1 MQPWLAKHCLIT
13 MRARSVYFLQQ
24 ALRLSRI
31 RTESASN
38 TMLRQSDYTALTP
51 DWYTQYWETLE
62 EVSMHVAI
70 LSPQMLKSTLCA
82 DPRHGVGLKVC
93 MMIALAAELELHR
106 LPATYHSE
114 SRQRV
119 IDVVLEIVG
128 LTKGFKDEDYVL
140 LDPILGVSHC
150 CVQRIL

>member
-1 MQPWLAKHCLIT
+1 MARRRHESGTTAPTGTSPEKVLFSSRAAVCATSRKTNAFQLA
-13 MRARSVYFLQQ
+13 RAR
-24 ALRLSRI
+24 RPTR
-31 RTESASN
+31 
-38 TMLRQSDYTALTP
+38 P
-51 DWYTQYWETLE
+51 
-62 EVSMHVAI
+62 
-70 LSPQMLKSTLCA
+70 

-106 LPATYHSE
+106 LPATYHAE

-140 LDPILGVSHC
+140 LDPILGVSHR